1 MEAGSR
7 GDGLASTELS
17 KEWTKYGMDILEK
30 DHLLSLSLQSVE
42 AAVESMDMRN
52 SA

>member
-1 MEAGSR
+1 M
-7 GDGLASTELS
+7 DGLQMSYQ
-17 KEWTKYGMDILEK
+17 EWTKYGMDIL
-30 DHLLSLSLQSVE
+30 SLSLQTE